1 MKKSPGTNIV
11 YLWDYWEGAKQGG
24 RPQIRT
30 RGTTS
35 SVPISAVSRFFRQAS
50 IASMNKADGSS
61 YMSNRSSFS
70 NIPRLASPLEYSQ
83 GVLTLARR
91 VRDSIRAIK
100 PDAIVMGETTS
111 GCPGPGLGGGLSADF
126 AWLAKQNQDKMAGSP
141 VRYGMPEVNF
151 YSNGRDRNEF
161 NPVFAAGYSLALLN
175 ANLKDADYIRSLVA
189 VRQRY
194 KDAPI
199 HGRQTYQPVTGD
211 DSVFAYNLQGGSTE
225 LITIVNAGDRPYSG
239 RLSI

>member
-111 GCPGPGLGGGLSADF
+111 GCPGPGLGGGLSADLPG
-126 AWLAKQNQDKMAGSP
+126 WLSKTKTKWPGHPCAMACP
-141 VRYGMPEVNF
+141 
-151 YSNGRDRNEF
+151 
-161 NPVFAAGYSLALLN
+161 
-175 ANLKDADYIRSLVA
+175 K
-189 VRQRY
+189 
-194 KDAPI
+194 
-199 HGRQTYQPVTGD
+199 
-211 DSVFAYNLQGGSTE
+211 
-225 LITIVNAGDRPYSG
+225 
-239 RLSI
+239 